1 MRRNHQVIHP
11 KLPPTCVFKKM
22 MTWEMTLKGNS
33 LPFFWVGSIHF
44 GESLL
49 FTQNPTEALNQ
60 CYRV

>member
-49 FTQNPTEALNQ
+49 FTQNPT
-60 CYRV
+60 